1 VAIKGAFGRL
11 SAAPMRMPRLKTS
24 CGEMAAAFAAICI
37 TARAAARDRAGA
49 YEEAR
54 CEPTGGREEA
64 IKGAFERRSAVDMRV
79 PQLRGGK
86 RAR

>member
-1 VAIKGAFGRL
+1 MAIKGAFGRL

-49 YEEAR
+49 CEEAR

-64 IKGAFERRSAVDMRV
+64 IKGAFERSFAIYLRV
-79 PQLRGGK
+79 T
-86 RAR
+86 